1 MIEYLDILEFISLLL
16 RAASFSLLT
25 FCAGGV
31 LFLTFV
37 ARATAGMDSR
47 RIHNWIGWSALALA
61 ANEIVRVVLTST
73 ILNTTTGSSF
83 LSLLSANYA
92 QAGLGAATAALVI
105 AVLVR
110 SATPKTVGLITAA
123 AILFATAVM
132 TSHSAAR
139 LEDSAWANA
148 MTALHLAAAALWIG
162 GLPFLLL
169 SIRNSDEN
177 TGTQLVRHFT
187 KAAIGG
193 VIAIAGSGVALSL
206 IYIDSWSALYGTA
219 YGYMVLTKVIL
230 FGLTLLLGAINNRAS
245 SELPR
250 HAARVLRRMSTLS
263 EAEIGIGF
271 TVVLAAAS
279 LTSQPPAVDLQ
290 TGRLTLAEIADRFRP
305 EAPLLT
311 SPAVVELTPA
321 TTIANLR
328 VPGGTIAPVVSFQS
342 KPADQAWSEYNHHW
356 SGIIVASMG
365 LLALLSRIRGF
376 GWARHWPLMFIAL
389 AVFIILRADPE
400 NWPLGPRGFWESF
413 AVAEVAQ
420 HRFYALLIV
429 FFAIFEWSVQTDRIK
444 SQWPALVFPLLCAV
458 GGALLMTH
466 THSLGNIK
474 EELLAEMSHTPIAI
488 AGLTAGWARWLEI
501 RLPEK
506 KPSYL
511 GWIWPSGLI
520 AAGLILLFYRE
531 S

>member
-1 MIEYLDILEFISLLL
+1 MIEYLNILEFISLLL

-31 LFLTFV
+31 LFLILI
-37 ARATAGMDSR
+37 SR
-47 RIHNWIGWSALALA
+47 GTPGIDGARIHVWIRWSAVALA
-61 ANEIVRVVLTST
+61 ANEIVRVALNSAVLHATVE
-73 ILNTTTGSSF
+73 SSF

-92 QAGLGAATAALVI
+92 QAGLGAAAAALAI
-105 AVLVR
+105 AVLAR
-110 SATPKTVGLITAA
+110 GLTPKTGGLLLAA
-123 AILFATAVM
+123 SLLFATAVM

-139 LEDSAWANA
+139 LEDSAWAKA
-148 MTALHLAAAALWIG
+148 MTAAHLIAAALWIG

-169 SIRNSDEN
+169 SIRGSDEKI
-177 TGTQLVRHFT
+177 GTRLVRRFT
-187 KAAIGG
+187 KAAIAG

-206 IYIDSWSALYGTA
+206 IYIDSWSAIYGTA
-219 YGYMVLTKVIL
+219 YGYMVLNKAIL
-230 FGLTLLLGAINNRAS
+230 FGLALLLGVANNRLSAG
-245 SELPR
+245 LPQ
-250 HAARVLRRMSTLS
+250 HAWRILRKMGTLS

-290 TGRLTLAEIADRFRP
+290 SGRLTMAEIAGRFRP
-305 EAPLLT
+305 ELPRLT
-311 SPAVVELTPA
+311 SPDVVELSPA
-321 TTIANLR
+321 SAIASLR
-328 VPGGTIAPVVSFQS
+328 VPGGTIAPAIPVQL
-342 KPADQAWSEYNHHW
+342 KPSDHAWSEYNHHW

-376 GWARHWPLMFIAL
+376 GWARHWPLMFLAL
-389 AVFIILRADPE
+389 AAFIFLRADPE

-429 FFAIFEWSVQTDRIK
+429 FFAVFEWSVQTGRIR
-444 SQWPALVFPLLCAV
+444 SQWPALVFPLLCAI

-466 THSLGNIK
+466 THSLGNFK

-488 AGLTAGWARWLEI
+488 AGLCAGWARWLEI
-501 RLPEK
+501 RLPEPPK
-506 KPSYL
+506 YL
-511 GWIWPSGLI
+511 GWIWPSCLM
-520 AAGLILLFYRE
+520 AAGLILILYRE